1 MEEKYSTY
9 EVRRRAVA
17 AVLDGHPING
27 VATIYGIHRST
38 LHRWLQRYWEGGTFE
53 SLVRKAGSGRPPILD
68 AEALDQLVEMVLQPA
83 SDFGY
88 ETDFWTCRRL
98 IQVTRKELGI
108 RVSQPTMWRVLRDS
122 GLTYQQPA
130 RSYMEASMTER
141 EAWITWEVP
150 KIKRAVKKY
159 QAILYF
165 EDESN
170 ISLTSVLGKSW
181 APKGCPP
188 MQVVTGKRGGVAA
201 MSAISQRG
209 SLVFTLHEKRIASGE
224 MIHFLKQ
231 LLNHHPRRHL
241 VVVMDQ
247 ASPHTSKK
255 TRAFIAAQKR
265 LHVFYLPPYS
275 PDFNPDEQVWNHL
288 KHQELKGHQAR
299 TKKELKRLARR
310 KLASMSTKP
319 SLLRGI
325 FFRCHIADL
334 LN

>member
-122 GLTYQQPA
+122 GCVFHGSRPPSPRDPGRPVHAIPA
-130 RSYMEASMTER
+130 THSTASR
-141 EAWITWEVP
+141 PPPGA
-150 KIKRAVKKY
+150 KRRRDF
-159 QAILYF
+159 ILNP
-165 EDESN
+165 SSLIWS
-170 ISLTSVLGKSW
+170 ISSFSSI
-181 APKGCPP
+181 PP
-188 MQVVTGKRGGVAA
+188 
-201 MSAISQRG
+201 
-209 SLVFTLHEKRIASGE
+209 
-224 MIHFLKQ
+224 
-231 LLNHHPRRHL
+231 
-241 VVVMDQ
+241 
-247 ASPHTSKK
+247 
-255 TRAFIAAQKR
+255 
-265 LHVFYLPPYS
+265 
-275 PDFNPDEQVWNHL
+275 
-288 KHQELKGHQAR
+288 
-299 TKKELKRLARR
+299 
-310 KLASMSTKP
+310 
-319 SLLRGI
+319 
-325 FFRCHIADL
+325 
-334 LN
+334 